1 MNINKYSQG
10 WNSKKH
16 KQVVNRRTHLRPV
29 RIPLNIDAILE
40 REAQQHGGI
49 TAVIILALKKFLKI
63 KN

>member
-1 MNINKYSQG
+1 MDKYSTG

-16 KQVVNRRTHLRPV
+16 KQVINSKTHLRPV

-40 REAQQHGGI
+40 REAKQHGGI
-49 TAVIILALKKFLKI
+49 TAVIISALKKLFKI